1 MSGTVTHPSEGVY
14 LSKFMAGIASTI
26 IAAAMVAGFGNLW
39 YLNNKIIEIETVQA
53 SFQEPDARLQGALSI
68 DVYDADRRTFE
79 AQIAA
84 INRTLSRIDTKLDR
98 IDSQ

>member
-1 MSGTVTHPSEGVY
+1 
-14 LSKFMAGIASTI
+14 MAGIASTI